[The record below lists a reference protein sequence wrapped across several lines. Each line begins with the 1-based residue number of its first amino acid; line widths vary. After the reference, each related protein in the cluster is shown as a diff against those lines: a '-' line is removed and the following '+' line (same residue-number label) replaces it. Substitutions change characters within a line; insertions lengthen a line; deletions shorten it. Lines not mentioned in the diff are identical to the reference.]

1 MNFDAKLRRQSV
13 DPADLFH
20 AHIGGMDILARGTI
34 IAEKMIADG
43 ALDKVI
49 EDRYAGWR
57 GDLGER
63 ILGGKLSLSDLSEH
77 VLGKGLD
84 PKPRSGRQEYLEN
97 LVNRYL

>member
-1 MNFDAKLRRQSV
+1 
-13 DPADLFH
+13 
-20 AHIGGMDILARGTI
+20 MDILARGTI